1 MGLCERVVPSGFGRG
16 NVMLAAAMMLAVLV
30 VLVALGLTL
39 APTGSDGITDESPDD
54 SEFDVVESGLQQAV
68 FVESNDTL
76 NPAYDPEFH
85 PPDRDGPA
93 PIDNAT
99 VAALLAPEPF
109 TDEQVVQIQSLLTS
123 LGYRSMGGDIAALEP
138 VAGETETGVLVR
150 LGNLEPRDLGDTD
163 TPLVENATAVRDVEL
178 LFERTTLPTAPENA
192 TTAHVGD
199 WTLAAYQN
207 TTTDRVHYQ
216 LGQYDP
222 DDSWYTTGQAENLHV
237 NVHEGTVNGAPVADG
252 LGFDPGE
259 PPVDVQVVDTNR
271 SNADGTSTHGG
282 LNAVAVGAGSGDVD
296 GETLSAET
304 DWQEVV
310 TRPVFNTTYLDA
322 TTTLGTRLAVDARY
336 THFEYAHD
344 ESEPFLMDVSLAVE
358 TEDQSNLTG
367 GSGNTLLH
375 TSSVAAGGVSPFRGS
390 LPPTNGWVAQYGGVE
405 GSNDPQYYT
414 VSATGVY
421 MNGTETEIPV
431 SQGNISL
438 DRDGEDAACEIYQN
452 KGETDAPEAGGE
464 PCADVLFPFIDPG
477 VAYVAPR
484 EPMDT
489 LTVVPD
495 FAELPAIDPPEPQD
509 VTVLDPYTGTTL
521 TGPDGVTVGDP
532 VTAANHTFEMPRVRA
547 DTAPYQPDLSELAK
561 FTPVGTTQSARL
573 HETFT
578 VGEGLFEAVLARLAT
593 ANTTTIDNFVKAGNN
608 INATNI
614 IGYNGNVSV
623 YDLLQNVTGTELTSD
638 AFLQG
643 DPQQALAA
651 GLLAGDKLN
660 VQLPTVTA
668 VADTL
673 AQTETIATDTETA
686 QGPALDGLVLTLYS
700 ENTTASTS
708 HNGIERFGDLV
719 TTHTG
724 LTDTTA
730 VEQLVQDWGIYIGEV
745 EGRVF
750 DEQTTADDIVQIT
763 NDRDDLP
770 LDGVTAGN
778 IYEKLDGL
786 TAASL
791 APGAVNWTNE
801 TQRSQA
807 LLLGGV
813 TDPDAPVSDAVTDIQ
828 QAVPLT
834 PSRATLADAATTT
847 PLNTDAF
854 GPGGSY
860 ELAQDWPADRL
871 TTTWDIL
878 VTGAYEFDD
887 ELYPHAPTYTDT
899 TTVSLGDDTIEGEIA
914 FVGAEIDAND
924 ALVALNESG
933 SISLSALAGQ
943 YSDFERPP
951 LVVND
956 TTAVNVTIVTN
967 AGEVYESGSLPM
979 PPINLTVTDT
989 GGATV
994 TTSDGRTPTITATS
1008 RTTEPLTDP
1017 ITIEVGVT
1025 KTPGEGPFET
1035 VVGTTLGVNAI
1046 GVSLRGDLSWTPP
1059 DYGQPNLDQGP
1070 INYSTSLEY
1079 TFGSAYSAGELVT
1092 RGVAPAD
1099 HGAVSFLHDGVAT
1112 YDGATNQF
1120 VLDSDGST
1128 YITIED
1134 LSEAAGLDVSDTL
1147 PIPSQVDAQAW
1158 LLVDCPDNDDSCGG
1172 DGGDDDPVDENLQS
1186 LIGALSES
1194 MNVPVHAYPTSWEV
1208 ERDSSESY
1216 GPRDVPFPT
1225 TYDGLSKYIQHG
1237 YNEPGA
1243 GNTWRNTESPG
1254 SAPTYTEDGTMT
1266 VYLYENY
1273 IAQHYDRF
1281 RNNDSIDPN
1290 DRLQDG
1296 AVPWR
1301 DEGGNRCSDFEQV
1314 PQDGCERDPVGLVDF
1329 IDTDGSAWES
1339 KVGIVEDNVSLDV
1352 TQVAGGTG
1360 AHVYEIGFDVSPDAA
1375 VEPGNT
1381 TRVNITFDGT
1391 NPTVDRTYANTKNL
1405 HLPVNVEKTPD
1416 SEPGPGENFVVAEVL
1431 GDGEQEPTEI
1441 PHGAVIEN
1449 VGDATGDQQ
1458 ITIDGNGT
1466 VGAYIDNI
1474 ELAPGETKAV
1484 NTSVNHTLG
1493 DIGTTTEYT
1502 ITTENDSQTAT
1513 RTVVNGGT
1521 FAFADISV
1529 TENTGDY
1536 VTFDIELA
1544 NIAESDGTVTLNG
1557 TPINPDSPNVASK
1570 STSITRGGFETLT
1583 LQIDHDGGSG
1593 DTVTFEFETPD
1604 RTETKDVTIPEFGS

>member
-1 MGLCERVVPSGFGRG
+1 MGLCERVVPGGVGRG

-39 APTGSDGITDESPDD
+39 APTGSDGITDESPDN
-54 SEFDVVESGLQQAV
+54 SEFNVVESGLQQAV

-76 NPAYDPEFH
+76 DPAYDPEFH
-85 PPDRDGPA
+85 PPDSDGPP

-109 TDEQVVQIQSLLTS
+109 TDEQVVQIQSLLMS

-138 VAGETETGVLVR
+138 VPGETETGVLIR

-222 DDSWYTTGQAENLHV
+222 DDSWHTTGQAENLHV

-259 PPVDVQVVDTNR
+259 PPVDVQVRDTNR
-271 SNADGTSTHGG
+271 SNPGGTSTHGG

-322 TTTLGTRLAVDARY
+322 TTTLDTRLAVDARY

-344 ESEPFLMDVSLAVE
+344 GSEPFLMDVSLAVE
-358 TEDQSNLTG
+358 TEEQSNLTG

-375 TSSVAAGGVSPFRGS
+375 TSSVAAGGVSPFQGS
-390 LPPTNGWVAQYGGVE
+390 QPPPNGWVAQYGGAE
-405 GSNDPQYYT
+405 GSDKPTAYT

-431 SQGNISL
+431 SQSNLSL
-438 DRDGEDAACEIYQN
+438 MRDGEDAACEVYPKEEEN
-452 KGETDAPEAGGE
+452 TDEPEASGE
-464 PCADVLFPFIDPG
+464 PCANVYLPSVYTF
-477 VAYVAPR
+477 AYVAPH

-495 FAELPAIDPPEPQD
+495 FGELPAINPPEQQD

-547 DTAPYQPDLSELAK
+547 DTAPYQPELSNLTT
-561 FTPVGTTQSARL
+561 FTPAGTTQSARL
-573 HETFT
+573 HETFD
-578 VGEGLFEAVLARLAT
+578 VSEGLFEDVLARLAT

-623 YDLLQNVTGTELTSD
+623 YDLLQNVTGTELTSA

-956 TTAVNVTIVTN
+956 TTAVNVTVVTN

-1099 HGAVSFLHDGVAT
+1099 HGAVTFLHDGVAT
-1112 YDGATNQF
+1112 YDSDGNQF
-1120 VLDSDGST
+1120 VLDNDGST

-1134 LSEAAGLDVSDTL
+1134 LSEAAALDVADEL
-1147 PIPSQVDAQAW
+1147 PIPSQFDAQAW
-1158 LLVDCPDNDDSCGG
+1158 LIVECPDTDDC
-1172 DGGDDDPVDENLQS
+1172 DGDDDDDNGAGEPRQS
-1186 LIGALSES
+1186 LIGAVGEPLELASPVPSER
-1194 MNVPVHAYPTSWEV
+1194 SWAV
-1208 ERDSSESY
+1208 EETPNTAT
-1216 GPRDVPFPT
+1216 GPQDVPYPVEHEDIDA
-1225 TYDGLSKYIQHG
+1225 YSLGG
-1237 YNEPGA
+1237 YAEPGG
-1243 GNTWRNTESPG
+1243 GNVWDTDGGP
-1254 SAPTYTEDGTMT
+1254 APTITEDQTLT
-1266 VYLYENY
+1266 VYLYENF
-1273 IAQHYDRF
+1273 IARHYDDF
-1281 RNNDSIDPN
+1281 VGNDSIDPN
-1290 DRLQDG
+1290 ERLEQG
-1296 AVPWR
+1296 TVSWR
-1301 DEGGNRCSDFEQV
+1301 DDGPTHQC
-1314 PQDGCERDPVGLVDF
+1314 QDSGPPSMGCEPRPVALVDF
-1329 IDTDGSAWES
+1329 VGTTGSTWTSSASLLEEDVSFDPTQQAGGDGGHAYDLEFEVTTQADVDPGNSTR
-1339 KVGIVEDNVSLDV
+1339 VNVSFDAENSGLNRPYASTANLYLPVNIEETSDPDAPSPANFVVHSVLGNGTQYPEKTIPQGAYIKNVGNSSGTQPIEIINDTGDKYTEVISLASGETTTVTTDV
-1352 TQVAGGTG
+1352 D
-1360 AHVYEIGFDVSPDAA
+1360 IGFDDIG
-1375 VEPGNT
+1375 ET
-1381 TRVNITFDGT
+1381 
-1391 NPTVDRTYANTKNL
+1391 ANYEIATKN
-1405 HLPVNVEKTPD
+1405 E
-1416 SEPGPGENFVVAEVL
+1416 
-1431 GDGEQEPTEI
+1431 
-1441 PHGAVIEN
+1441 
-1449 VGDATGDQQ
+1449 
-1458 ITIDGNGT
+1458 
-1466 VGAYIDNI
+1466 
-1474 ELAPGETKAV
+1474 
-1484 NTSVNHTLG
+1484 
-1493 DIGTTTEYT
+1493 
-1502 ITTENDSQTAT
+1502 SQTAT
-1513 RTVVNGGT
+1513 RTVLNGGD
-1521 FAFADISV
+1521 FRVSDISWTQPSGGSV
-1529 TENTGDY
+1529 N
-1536 VTFDIELA
+1536 FDITVA
-1544 NIAESDGTVTLNG
+1544 NIAYTDGIVKLNATALAPHSSTTVDTEQIVYHRGDKTIALNV
-1557 TPINPDSPNVASK
+1557 P
-1570 STSITRGGFETLT
+1570 
-1583 LQIDHDGGSG
+1583 HDGDGG
-1593 DTVTFEFETPD
+1593 DTVTFEFETQNETESRDVDIPD
-1604 RTETKDVTIPEFGS
+1604 FGGG